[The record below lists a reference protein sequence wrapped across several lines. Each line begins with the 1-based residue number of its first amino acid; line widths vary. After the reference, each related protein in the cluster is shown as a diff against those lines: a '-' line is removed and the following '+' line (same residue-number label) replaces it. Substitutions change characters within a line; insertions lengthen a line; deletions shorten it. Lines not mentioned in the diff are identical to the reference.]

1 MPKFFHVVHLCLFLE
16 NGKPDLY
23 KPRYDEEFNTE
34 DEAQKFIKDFNRKHI
49 DLIAV
54 YVGKVNDETGELI

>member
-1 MPKFFHVVHLCLFLE
+1 MTKYFHVVHLCQIA

-23 KPRYDEEFNTE
+23 KPRYDEEFDTE
-34 DEAQKFIKDFNRKHI
+34 DEAQKYVKDYNQNHI

-54 YVGKVNDETGELI
+54 YVGKVNDKTGELV